1 MTFRDMMQDA
11 ALDNLDQQH
20 RAADGATTDA
30 LGSLASQLAAAKAEL
45 ARQNVAMSVL
55 VQVLIERGVVDGA
68 QLKARFD
75 QAMSQAQAAA
85 NMVSCARC
93 RRQVDKRATQI
104 TSSGGMCDAC
114 YRALMTDDE

>member
-1 MTFRDMMQDA
+1 MMQDA
-11 ALDNLDQQH
+11 AISNLDQQH

-45 ARQNVAMSVL
+45 ARQNVATTIL
-55 VQVLIERGVVDGA
+55 VQMLIERGVVDGA

-85 NMVSCARC
+85 SMTSCARC
-93 RRQVDKRATQI
+93 KRPVDKRSTQM
-104 TSSGGMCDAC
+104 TSSGGMCNAC
-114 YRALMTDDE
+114 YQDLMSDE